1 MSDGLPG
8 HIVALAL
15 PLDVDKV
22 CNARLTAPGWQQHP
36 CEDLQLSNCAH
47 MHAGASSV

>member
-22 CNARLTAPGWQQHP
+22 KAGLTAPRWQQHP
-36 CEDLQLSNCAH
+36 CEDLLLSNCAH
-47 MHAGASSV
+47 VHAGSSSV